1 VPSPV
6 STVRAHLDLRLLAR
20 RRRRFE
26 RTLMAPGDLVFDI
39 GANVGDRT
47 AGYRRLDARV
57 VAVEPQ
63 SECVATLRRRFADD
77 GDVTV
82 VAAGLG
88 AAPGTAEIA
97 ICSDAPVLSTMST
110 AWQEGRF
117 ADYTWDRTE
126 TVAVRTLDEL
136 LAEHGT
142 PAFCK
147 IDVEG
152 FEVEVLRGLSRP
164 LPALSLEWTSEGL
177 DRAREALELL
187 LALSPQTQFNL
198 AVGEEP
204 ALVLERWSTPE
215 AVLERARAEGTN
227 GWGDVFAR
235 WSG

>member
-1 VPSPV
+1 VV
-6 STVRAHLDLRLLAR
+6 SVVRTLRAHADLRLLAR
-20 RRRRFE
+20 RRQRFE
-26 RTLMAPGDLVFDI
+26 RSLMAPGDLVFDV

-47 AGYRRLDARV
+47 AGYRRLGARV

-63 SECVATLRRRFADD
+63 SECVAALRRRFADD

-97 ICSDAPVLSTMST
+97 ICSAAPVLSTMST
-110 AWQEGRF
+110 QWQEGRF

-136 LAEHGT
+136 LAEHGIPT
-142 PAFCK
+142 FCK

-152 FEVEVLRGLSRP
+152 FEAEVLRGLSQP
-164 LPALSLEWTSEGL
+164 LPALSLEWTFEGL
-177 DRAREALELL
+177 DRARECLDLL
-187 LALSPQTQFNL
+187 LALSPATRFNL
-198 AVGEEP
+198 SAGEEP
-204 ALVLERWSTPE
+204 ALLLGEWSSPE
-215 AVLERARAEGTN
+215 VVLERACAEGAN

-235 WSG
+235 WAG